1 MDYFYAAG
9 IVVAVLSVAVAVI
22 KVAKYKTMVKKG
34 QDVMAFIKEKLADNK
49 LSGKE
54 IVAII
59 QKIIEKF

>member
-1 MDYFYAAG
+1 MDYAYLVG
-9 IVVAVLSVAVAVI
+9 IVISVLGVAVAVI
-22 KVAKYKTMVKKG
+22 KVVKYKTMVKKG

>member
-9 IVVAVLSVAVAVI
+9 IVVSVLGVAVAVI